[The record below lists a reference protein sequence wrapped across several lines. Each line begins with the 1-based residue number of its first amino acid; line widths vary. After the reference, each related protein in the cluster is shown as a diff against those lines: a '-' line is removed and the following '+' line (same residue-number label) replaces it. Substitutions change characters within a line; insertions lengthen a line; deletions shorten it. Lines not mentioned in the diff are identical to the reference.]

1 MTELGNGLCA
11 AKRDEEALSVKEA
24 DLSMEKRLGAS
35 EDDILATESNLA
47 TTYKQLGREFLP
59 LRQEVYSGF
68 VKIYGE
74 HHKET
79 VLEAFNY
86 ANDLFDLRRFK
97 EARSLLRKTIP
108 IARRILGDSNELTL
122 KVRKIYAIVLCMTT
136 DGSCATLSDVREA
149 VTTLEDAER
158 ISRRVLGSA
167 HPLTT
172 AIERDLRNVR
182 AMLRARKT
190 PGSA

>member
-1 MTELGNGLCA
+1 M
-11 AKRDEEALSVKEA
+11 
-24 DLSMEKRLGAS
+24 
-35 EDDILATESNLA
+35 
-47 TTYKQLGREFLP
+47 
-59 LRQEVYSGF
+59 
-68 VKIYGE
+68 
-74 HHKET
+74 
-79 VLEAFNY
+79 
-86 ANDLFDLRRFK
+86 
-97 EARSLLRKTIP
+97 RKTIP

-182 AMLRARKT
+182 AMLRARET